1 MNNTLHLFTAALC
14 GLSFTALL
22 PQASAA
28 EANAA
33 VRAQP
38 AIDWQPTKTDTW
50 KTFTRHNFT
59 VDGCPCWVAVPSNP
73 RPGNPWVWCLEFPTA
88 FDDRTGAA
96 KLAADGFYYVHM
108 SVGNTF
114 GCPTAQAHLDAFYR
128 HIPGKGLSPKG
139 TLVGVSRG
147 GLYAYRFAAAH
158 PERVV
163 CIYGDAPVCDFKS
176 WPGGK
181 GKGKGSKGD
190 WTGLIKCYGFK
201 DESEALAYK
210 ENPIDI
216 LEPLFKAGIPLIHVV
231 GDADDVVPV
240 AENTALIEQRYKA
253 LGGTIN
259 VFHKPGVGHHPHGL
273 EDPTPVVELIE
284 KYTARSEAGNS
295 K

>member
-1 MNNTLHLFTAALC
+1 MNKTLVILSATLC
-14 GLSFTALL
+14 CLSSSVFL
-22 PQASAA
+22 PHVCAA
-28 EANAA
+28 EPSTA
-33 VRAQP
+33 VRVQP
-38 AIDWQPTKTDTW
+38 AIDWQPTNTDTW
-50 KTFTRHNFT
+50 KTFTRYHFT
-59 VDGCPCWVAVPSNP
+59 VDGCPCWVAVPPKP
-73 RPGNPWVWCLEFPTA
+73 RRDNPWVWCMEFPEA
-88 FDDRTGAA
+88 FDTRTGVM
-96 KLAADGFYYVHM
+96 KLVADGFFYIHM

-114 GCPTAQAHLDAFYR
+114 GSPAAQAHLDAFDR
-128 HIPGKGLSPKG
+128 HISNKGLSPKG
-139 TLVGVSRG
+139 TLIGVSRG

-158 PERVV
+158 PERVI

-190 WTGLIKCYGFK
+190 WTSLIKCYGFR
-201 DESEALAYK
+201 DEAEALDYK

-240 AENTALIEQRYKA
+240 AENTEIIEKRYKA

-284 KYTARSEAGNS
+284 KYTALTEARGL

>member
-1 MNNTLHLFTAALC
+1 M
-14 GLSFTALL
+14 
-22 PQASAA
+22 
-28 EANAA
+28 
-33 VRAQP
+33 
-38 AIDWQPTKTDTW
+38 W
-50 KTFTRHNFT
+50 KTYTRYHFT
-59 VDGCPCWVAVPSNP
+59 VDGCPCWVAVPPKP
-73 RPGNPWVWCLEFPTA
+73 RRDNPWVWCMEFPEA
-88 FDDRTGAA
+88 FDTRTGVM
-96 KLAADGFYYVHM
+96 KLVADGFYYIHM

-114 GCPTAQAHLDAFYR
+114 GSPAAQAHLDAFYR
-128 HIPGKGLSPKG
+128 HITNKGLSPKG

-181 GKGKGSKGD
+181 GKGKGSAGD
-190 WTGLIKCYGFK
+190 WTSLIKCYGFR
-201 DESEALAYK
+201 DEAEALAYK

-240 AENTALIEQRYKA
+240 AENTEIIEKRYKA

-284 KYTARSEAGNS
+284 KYTALTEARS